1 MKVYEPLL
9 EKFKQK
15 EVKMGNENLEQRVQE
30 LEQAEELKTQVLEK
44 LVEKADQHQATLNDL
59 KNSLGEPAT
68 NPLDEGEIE
77 HKGFERGLEGVAS
90 GFENNELIGELEP
103 IAQRIFK
110 AIQSQGYD
118 IVPQEKQAEEVGEA
132 ETEAI
137 ETELPIPPYLHI
149 ISLEARE
156 KLPEEERKNYF
167 GWADNKFARL
177 VEA

>member
-1 MKVYEPLL
+1 M
-9 EKFKQK
+9 
-15 EVKMGNENLEQRVQE
+15 QE

-77 HKGFERGLEGVAS
+77 QKGFERGLEGVAS

-103 IAQRIFK
+103 IAQRIFQ

-118 IVPQEKQAEEVGEA
+118 IVPQEKPAEEVASGKDE
-132 ETEAI
+132 ERP
-137 ETELPIPPYLHI
+137 ELPYLHI
-149 ISLEARE
+149 IDEPRE
-156 KLPEEERKNYF
+156 GYTPWRE
-167 GWADNKFARL
+167 GKFAKM
-177 VEA
+177 VEE